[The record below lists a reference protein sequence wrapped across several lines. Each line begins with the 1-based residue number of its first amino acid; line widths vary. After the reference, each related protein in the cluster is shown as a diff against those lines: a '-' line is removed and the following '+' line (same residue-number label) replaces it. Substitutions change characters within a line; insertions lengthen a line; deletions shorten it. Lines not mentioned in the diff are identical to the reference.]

1 VLPGRR
7 TPWVAIVVTTV
18 FAIVLTATGGIAV
31 LAETVVILLLIVF
44 LSTNLAVLVLRRDK
58 VEHAH
63 FKAWTVLPVLAIISC
78 IVLLTQQSGE
88 VWLRGGIIV
97 AVGGVTYVVLRAV
110 RRSKNSRAA
119 TPVE

>member
-1 VLPGRR
+1 
-7 TPWVAIVVTTV
+7 
-18 FAIVLTATGGIAV
+18 
-31 LAETVVILLLIVF
+31 
-44 LSTNLAVLVLRRDK
+44 
-58 VEHAH
+58 
-63 FKAWTVLPVLAIISC
+63 VLPVLAIISC

-97 AVGGVTYVVLRAV
+97 AVGVVTYVVLRAV